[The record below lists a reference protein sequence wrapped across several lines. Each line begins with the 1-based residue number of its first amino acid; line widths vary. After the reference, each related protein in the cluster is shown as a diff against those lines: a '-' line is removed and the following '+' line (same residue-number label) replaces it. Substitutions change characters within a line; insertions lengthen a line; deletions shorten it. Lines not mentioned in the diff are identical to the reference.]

1 MFKTL
6 IAATLALSVTVS
18 AAHAEGGERY
28 HHRQFNG
35 GQSDNGGAL
44 IGGLIG
50 GMILGGML
58 NQQRQYPQR
67 QYPQRQCITTRCMM
81 KINTLR
87 DAAGCSFR
95 TSMVVNIPAKSAGTN
110 LVNDFNR
117 LFSLTL

>member
-18 AAHAEGGERY
+18 VAHAEGGERY

-44 IGGLIG
+44 VGGLIG

-58 NQQRQYPQR
+58 NQHRQYMPSPMYNDPMYDED
-67 QYPQRQCITTRCMM
+67 QYVTRCRWV
-81 KINTLR
+81 I
-87 DAAGCSFR
+87 
-95 TSMVVNIPAKSAGTN
+95 VQ
-110 LVNDFNR
+110 DFYGREYSRKVCRNE
-117 LFSLTL
+117 FIQ

>member
-1 MFKTL
+1 MMFDKETKMFKTL

-67 QYPQRQCITTRCMM
+67 QYMPAPMYNDPMYDEDQYVTRCRWVLIQDVYGREYSR
-81 KINTLR
+81 KVCRNEF
-87 DAAGCSFR
+87 GQ
-95 TSMVVNIPAKSAGTN
+95 
-110 LVNDFNR
+110 
-117 LFSLTL
+117 